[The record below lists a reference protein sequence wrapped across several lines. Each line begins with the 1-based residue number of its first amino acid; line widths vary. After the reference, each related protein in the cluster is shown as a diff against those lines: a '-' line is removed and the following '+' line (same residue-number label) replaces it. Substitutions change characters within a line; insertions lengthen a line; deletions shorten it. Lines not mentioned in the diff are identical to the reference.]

1 MKNIKIFVTVQPSR
15 IDKWTKTAENIPRT
29 ALDSEWEFPNM
40 LPKAFQNVRS
50 QLESASMPTSRL
62 NLHPCKFTS
71 VYCSTI

>member
-1 MKNIKIFVTVQPSR
+1 MYSTIVTAQPLC
-15 IDKWTKTAENIPRT
+15 IGKQTKTDENIPRT

-71 VYCSTI
+71 VYRNTI